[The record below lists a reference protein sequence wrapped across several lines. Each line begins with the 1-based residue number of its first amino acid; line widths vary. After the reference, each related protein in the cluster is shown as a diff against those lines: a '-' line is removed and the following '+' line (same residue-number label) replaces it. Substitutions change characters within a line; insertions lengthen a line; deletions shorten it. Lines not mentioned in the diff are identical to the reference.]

1 MHDRFFMAA
10 DGLCLRIF
18 DIVWTPMGAVASLL
32 APFLGTIPTGWR
44 FKTGL
49 MLCGLVGICLPASV
63 FAYTSSELYRQA
75 KAATV
80 LIVGIDD
87 DTQALSFGSGVFVS
101 GDGLV
106 LTNAHVIKDATRLF
120 VYSQAQDVD
129 TQPEI
134 LAVEPDWDLAA
145 LRVATPRPTAF
156 LPIVSEPVQEG
167 DTAIA
172 VGYPRLPDVL
182 RMGLTIHPTVFPVT
196 ITGEAMGRSRTT
208 GQPIPFAQI
217 TGFMNAGSSGGPLV
231 LSETG
236 AIAGLVVHSVP
247 YLERSK
253 NQQGEVI
260 GTVMLRAGL
269 SYCIPA
275 SLLRTWLQES
285 HLALTHSPVWQVTP
299 TKVGGPRRQAATFAA
314 TAHLLHAMASVLHG
328 DSELL
333 DLSIHH
339 YEAALRIEPER
350 TDVLRDLALAWV
362 GKNELERARTIFDR
376 ALTLS
381 PHDPALLT
389 DAADLRRR
397 LNMADAAADLYR
409 AAIHQD
415 ACFARASFGLGV
427 VLKGQGQMEEAAE
440 YFKRLAQCPPA
451 SSFAA
456 YRLGL
461 DLEQQGQPSTALH
474 VWNNFLRRADRLPSH
489 ELPILTKIRQ
499 RASQLRASVEPSDPA
514 SSVAT
519 HQASQPAQ

>member
-1 MHDRFFMAA
+1 ML
-10 DGLCLRIF
+10 GWCVWLCL
-18 DIVWTPMGAVASLL
+18 PGA
-32 APFLGTIPTGWR
+32 G
-44 FKTGL
+44 
-49 MLCGLVGICLPASV
+49 
-63 FAYTSSELYRQA
+63 FAHPSNDLYRQA

-87 DTQALSFGSGVFVS
+87 DTQSLSFGSGVFVS

-120 VYSQAQDVD
+120 IYSQTQDVD

-145 LRVATPRPTAF
+145 LRVAASRPTPF
-156 LPIVSEPVQEG
+156 LSIVKDAAEEG
-167 DTAIA
+167 DNAIA

-196 ITGEAMGRSRTT
+196 VTGEAMGRSRTT

-231 LSETG
+231 LAETG
-236 AIAGLVVHSVP
+236 EIAGLVVHSVP

-253 NQQGEVI
+253 NHQGEVI

-275 SLLRTWLQES
+275 SLLRTWLEKS
-285 HLALTHSPVWQVTP
+285 HLSFTE
-299 TKVGGPRRQAATFAA
+299 GPHRQPGPAKGSSGRQAATFAA

-328 DSELL
+328 DSDLL

-339 YEAALRIEPER
+339 YEASLRLDPER
-350 TDVLRDLALAWV
+350 ADVLRDLALAWV
-362 GKNELERARTIFDR
+362 GKNDLERARTAFER
-376 ALTLS
+376 ALTLT
-381 PHDPALLT
+381 PNDPALLT

-397 LNMADAAADLYR
+397 MNMAEAAASLYR
-409 AAIHQD
+409 AALHQD

-427 VLKGQGQMEEAAE
+427 VLKGQGQLDEAAE
-440 YFKRLAQCPPA
+440 SFRRLAQCPPSS

-461 DLEQQGQPSTALH
+461 ELEQQGQQSTALH
-474 VWNNFLRRADRLPSH
+474 VWNNFLRRADRLPSN

-499 RASQLRASVEPSDPA
+499 RASQLRASVETSDA
-514 SSVAT
+514 GSSVAV
-519 HQASQPAQ
+519 HPASHTQ

>member
-1 MHDRFFMAA
+1 MHKRVFVMTG
-10 DGLCLRIF
+10 GLRRDLF
-18 DIVWTPMGAVASLL
+18 DIVRNPMGAVTAVL
-32 APFLGTIPTGWR
+32 APVLGTIQQDWR
-44 FKTGL
+44 LKSSVVVCWIVCLF
-49 MLCGLVGICLPASV
+49 LPAYA
-63 FAYTSSELYRQA
+63 FAHTSNQLYRQA

-87 DTQALSFGSGVFVS
+87 DTQSLSFGSGVFVS

-145 LRVATPRPTAF
+145 LRVVAHRPTPF
-156 LPIVSEPVQEG
+156 LSIVKEAAEEG
-167 DTAIA
+167 DEAIA

-217 TGFMNAGSSGGPLV
+217 TGFMNAGSSGGPLI

-236 AIAGLVVHSVP
+236 EIAGLVVHSVP

-253 NQQGEVI
+253 NPQGEVI

-275 SLLRTWLQES
+275 SLLRAWLEKS
-285 HLALTHSPVWQVTP
+285 HLNVSAERKWQPIP
-299 TKVGGPRRQAATFAA
+299 TNAAPGRQAATFAA
-314 TAHLLHAMASVLHG
+314 TAHLLHAMASVLHS

-339 YEAALRIEPER
+339 YEAALRLDPER
-350 TDVLRDLALAWV
+350 ADVLRDLALAWV
-362 GKNELERARTIFDR
+362 GKNDLERARTIFDR
-376 ALTLS
+376 ALALT
-381 PHDPALLT
+381 PNDPALLT

-397 LNMADAAADLYR
+397 LNMGDAAAALYR

-415 ACFARASFGLGV
+415 ACFARASLGLGV
-427 VLKGQGQMEEAAE
+427 VLKRQGQMEEAAE
-440 YFKRLAQCPPA
+440 SFRRLAQCPPSS

-461 DLEQQGQPSTALH
+461 ELEQQGQESTALH
-474 VWNNFLRRADRLPSH
+474 VWNNFLRRAERLPSH

-499 RASQLRASVEPSDPA
+499 RASQLRASVDPSA
-514 SSVAT
+514 SGSSLAHSAT
-519 HQASQPAQ
+519 HIAE

>member
-1 MHDRFFMAA
+1 
-10 DGLCLRIF
+10 
-18 DIVWTPMGAVASLL
+18 MGVTASRLL
-32 APFLGTIPTGWR
+32 PHLGIILKGWR
-44 FKTGL
+44 LKLGVI
-49 MLCGLVGICLPASV
+49 LCCLGSVCLPVSGSAH
-63 FAYTSSELYRQA
+63 TSNELYRQA

-87 DTQALSFGSGVFVS
+87 DTQSLSFGSGVFVS
-101 GDGLV
+101 GDGLI

-120 VYSQAQDVD
+120 VYSQTQEVD

-145 LRVATPRPTAF
+145 LRVIAPRPTTF
-156 LPIVSEPVQEG
+156 LPIVQEPAEEG
-167 DTAIA
+167 DGAIA

-236 AIAGLVVHSVP
+236 EIAGLVVHSVP

-253 NQQGEVI
+253 NQQGDVI

-275 SLLRTWLQES
+275 SLLRTWLEKS
-285 HLALTHSPVWQVTP
+285 HLDFTEGPMPRPNPARATP
-299 TKVGGPRRQAATFAA
+299 GRQAATFAA
-314 TAHLLHAMASVLHG
+314 TAHLLHAMASVLNG

-339 YEAALRIEPER
+339 YEAALGLDPER
-350 TDVLRDLALAWV
+350 SDVLRDLALAWV

-376 ALTLS
+376 ALTLT
-381 PHDPALLT
+381 PNDPALLT

-397 LNMADAAADLYR
+397 LNMADAAASLYR
-409 AAIHQD
+409 TALHQD

-427 VLKGQGQMEEAAE
+427 VLKGQGRIEEAAE
-440 YFKRLAQCPPA
+440 SFRRSAQCPPS

-461 DLEQQGQPSTALH
+461 ELEQHGQHSNALH
-474 VWNNFLRRADRLPSH
+474 VWNTFLRRAERLPSN
-489 ELPILTKIRQ
+489 ELPIVTKIRQ
-499 RASQLRASVEPSDPA
+499 RASQLRASVERSNPAASSIASHPA
-514 SSVAT
+514 SQT
-519 HQASQPAQ
+519 TQ

>member
-1 MHDRFFMAA
+1 
-10 DGLCLRIF
+10 
-18 DIVWTPMGAVASLL
+18 MGATAFPAPLL
-32 APFLGTIPTGWR
+32 GRILKGRHLKTSVILCWLVCLCFPVLGFG
-44 FKTGL
+44 
-49 MLCGLVGICLPASV
+49 
-63 FAYTSSELYRQA
+63 YTSGELYRQA

-87 DTQALSFGSGVFVS
+87 DTQSLSFGSGVFVS
-101 GDGLV
+101 GDGLL

-120 VYSQAQDVD
+120 VYSQTQDVD
-129 TQPEI
+129 TQPEV

-145 LRVATPRPTAF
+145 LRVAAPRPTPF
-156 LPIVSEPVQEG
+156 LSIVKEAAEEG
-167 DTAIA
+167 DSAIA

-236 AIAGLVVHSVP
+236 EIAGLVVHSVP

-253 NQQGEVI
+253 NQHGEVI

-275 SLLRTWLQES
+275 SLLRTWLQKS
-285 HLALTHSPVWQVTP
+285 HLSFVEGPNRQPGSTKVTP
-299 TKVGGPRRQAATFAA
+299 PRQSATFAA

-328 DSELL
+328 DGDLL

-339 YEAALRIEPER
+339 YEAALRLDPER
-350 TDVLRDLALAWV
+350 SDVLRDLALAWV
-362 GKNELERARTIFDR
+362 GKNELDRARTIVDR
-376 ALTLS
+376 ALALA
-381 PHDPALLT
+381 PNDPALLT

-397 LNMADAAADLYR
+397 LNMADAAASLYR
-409 AAIHQD
+409 AALRQD
-415 ACFARASFGLGV
+415 GCFARASFGLGV
-427 VLKGQGQMEEAAE
+427 VLKGQGLLEEAAE
-440 YFKRLAQCPPA
+440 SFRHSAQCPPS

-456 YRLGL
+456 YKLGL
-461 DLEQQGQPSTALH
+461 DLEQQGQSSTALH
-474 VWNNFLRRADRLPSH
+474 VWNNFLRRADRLPSN

-499 RASQLRASVEPSDPA
+499 RASQLRASVERSVPPSA
-514 SSVAT
+514 VAT
-519 HQASQPAQ
+519 HSAAPHA

>member
-1 MHDRFFMAA
+1 
-10 DGLCLRIF
+10 
-18 DIVWTPMGAVASLL
+18 
-32 APFLGTIPTGWR
+32 
-44 FKTGL
+44 
-49 MLCGLVGICLPASV
+49 MLCWIVCVLLPASA
-63 FAYTSSELYRQA
+63 FAHSSHQLYRQA
-75 KAATV
+75 KATTV

-87 DTQALSFGSGVFVS
+87 DTQSLSFGSGVFVS

-145 LRVATPRPTAF
+145 LRVAAPRPTPYLSIAK
-156 LPIVSEPVQEG
+156 EQAEEG

-196 ITGEAMGRSRTT
+196 VTGEAMGRSRTT

-236 AIAGLVVHSVP
+236 EIAGLVVHSVP

-253 NQQGEVI
+253 NHQGEVI

-275 SLLRTWLQES
+275 SLLRTWLKES
-285 HLALTHSPVWQVTP
+285 HLDTP
-299 TKVGGPRRQAATFAA
+299 TEPKWQPMPANAAPKRQAGTFAA
-314 TAHLLHAMASVLHG
+314 TAHLLHAMASVLHS

-339 YEAALRIEPER
+339 YEAALRLDPER
-350 TDVLRDLALAWV
+350 ADVLRDLALAWV
-362 GKNELERARTIFDR
+362 GKNDLERARTIFDR
-376 ALTLS
+376 ALALT
-381 PHDPALLT
+381 PYDPALLT

-397 LNMADAAADLYR
+397 QNMADAAAVLYR
-409 AAIHQD
+409 AALHQD
-415 ACFARASFGLGV
+415 ACFVRASFGLGV

-440 YFKRLAQCPPA
+440 SFKRLAQCPPSS

-461 DLEQQGQPSTALH
+461 ELEQQGQHSTALH
-474 VWNNFLRRADRLPSH
+474 VWNNFLRRAERLPSH

-499 RASQLRASVEPSDPA
+499 RASQLRASVEPSDSA
-514 SSVAT
+514 SSTT
-519 HQASQPAQ
+519 H

>member
-1 MHDRFFMAA
+1 MVWMVMEVLASSLPAR
-10 DGLCLRIF
+10 LRI
-18 DIVWTPMGAVASLL
+18 ISK
-32 APFLGTIPTGWR
+32 GWR
-44 FKTGL
+44 LQIGVI
-49 MLCGLVGICLPASV
+49 LCCLVCLCVPVSGSAHT
-63 FAYTSSELYRQA
+63 AGDLYRQA

-87 DTQALSFGSGVFVS
+87 DSQSLSFGSGVFVS
-101 GDGLV
+101 ADGLV

-120 VYSQAQDVD
+120 VYSQNQDVD
-129 TQPEI
+129 TRPEI

-145 LRVATPRPTAF
+145 LRITTPRPTSF
-156 LPIVSEPVQEG
+156 LPIAKEPAEEG
-167 DTAIA
+167 DHAIA

-208 GQPIPFAQI
+208 GEPIPFAQI
-217 TGFMNAGSSGGPLV
+217 TGFMNAGSSGGPMI

-236 AIAGLVVHSVP
+236 EIAGLVVHSVP

-275 SLLRTWLQES
+275 SMLRTWLTKSQLNFTERAMPPPNPAS
-285 HLALTHSPVWQVTP
+285 ITP
-299 TKVGGPRRQAATFAA
+299 LRQAATFAA
-314 TAHLLHAMASVLHG
+314 TAHLLHAMASVLNS

-339 YEAALRIEPER
+339 YEAALRLNPER
-350 TDVLRDLALAWV
+350 SDVLRDLALAWV
-362 GKNELERARTIFDR
+362 AKNELERARAIFDR
-376 ALTLS
+376 ALVLT

-397 LNMADAAADLYR
+397 LNMADAAASLYR
-409 AAIHQD
+409 EAIRQD

-427 VLKGQGQMEEAAE
+427 VLKGQGRMEEAAE
-440 YFKRLAQCPPA
+440 SFKRLAQCPPS
-451 SSFAA
+451 SSFAT

-461 DLEQQGQPSTALH
+461 ELEQHGQHSTALH
-474 VWNNFLRRADRLPSH
+474 VWNNFLRRADRVPSN

-499 RASQLRASVEPSDPA
+499 RASQLRASVERSDSASSITLPA
-514 SSVAT
+514 SRTSE
-519 HQASQPAQ
+519 

>member
-1 MHDRFFMAA
+1 MEAAGFFLSLHLGAIPKGWHLKVGA
-10 DGLCLRIF
+10 IICCLVCLC
-18 DIVWTPMGAVASLL
+18 
-32 APFLGTIPTGWR
+32 IPTMGS
-44 FKTGL
+44 
-49 MLCGLVGICLPASV
+49 AH
-63 FAYTSSELYRQA
+63 TSGELYRQA
-75 KAATV
+75 KAATA

-87 DTQALSFGSGVFVS
+87 DTQSLSFGSGVFVS
-101 GDGLV
+101 ADGV
-106 LTNAHVIKDATRLF
+106 ILTNAHVIKDATRLF
-120 VYSQAQDVD
+120 VYSQNQEVD

-145 LRVATPRPTAF
+145 VRVATPRPAAF
-156 LPIVSEPVQEG
+156 LPIVKTPAEEG
-167 DTAIA
+167 DSAIA
-172 VGYPRLPDVL
+172 IGYPRLPDVL

-236 AIAGLVVHSVP
+236 EIAGLVVHSVP
-247 YLERSK
+247 YLERTK
-253 NQQGEVI
+253 NHQGEVI

-275 SLLRTWLQES
+275 SLLRAWLQKS
-285 HLALTHSPVWQVTP
+285 HLAFTEGTLPPPNPMSPISGTP
-299 TKVGGPRRQAATFAA
+299 ARQAASFAA

-339 YEAALRIEPER
+339 YEAALRIDPER
-350 TDVLRDLALAWV
+350 PDVLRDLALAFV
-362 GKNELERARTIFDR
+362 GKNDLERAKTFFDR
-376 ALTLS
+376 ALILT

-397 LNMADAAADLYR
+397 LHMADAAVSLYR
-409 AAIHQD
+409 AAIRQD
-415 ACFARASFGLGV
+415 PCFVRASLGLGV
-427 VLKGQGQMEEAAE
+427 VLKGQGRTDEAAE
-440 YFKRLAQCPPA
+440 SFNQLAQCPP
-451 SSFAA
+451 SSTFVT

-461 DLEQQGQPSTALH
+461 ELEQQGQHSTALH
-474 VWNNFLRRADRLPSH
+474 VWNNYLRRAERVPSN

-499 RASQLRASVEPSDPA
+499 RASQLRASVERADSPSSMDILPA
-514 SSVAT
+514 SQTSR
-519 HQASQPAQ
+519 

>member
-1 MHDRFFMAA
+1 MHKRAFVMT
-10 DGLCLRIF
+10 GGHPPTVF
-18 DIVWTPMGAVASLL
+18 DMVWTPMGALAFLLALLLGTTRKDRRLKTGVVLCWVVCLLLPAVAS
-32 APFLGTIPTGWR
+32 AH
-44 FKTGL
+44 
-49 MLCGLVGICLPASV
+49 
-63 FAYTSSELYRQA
+63 SSNQLYRQA

-87 DTQALSFGSGVFVS
+87 DTQSLSFGSGVFVS

-145 LRVATPRPTAF
+145 LRVAAPRPTPF
-156 LPIVSEPVQEG
+156 LSIVKEPAEEG
-167 DTAIA
+167 DSAIA

-231 LSETG
+231 HSETG
-236 AIAGLVVHSVP
+236 EIAGLVVHSVP

-253 NQQGEVI
+253 NPQGEVI

-275 SLLRTWLQES
+275 SLLRTWLEKS
-285 HLALTHSPVWQVTP
+285 HLGIPVAPKWQP
-299 TKVGGPRRQAATFAA
+299 IPANSASGRPAAAFAA
-314 TAHLLHAMASVLHG
+314 TAHLLHAMASVLHS

-339 YEAALRIEPER
+339 YEAALRLDPER
-350 TDVLRDLALAWV
+350 ADVLRDLALAWV
-362 GKNELERARTIFDR
+362 GKNDLERARTIFDR
-376 ALTLS
+376 ALALT
-381 PHDPALLT
+381 PRDPALLT

-397 LNMADAAADLYR
+397 LNMADAAAALYR

-415 ACFARASFGLGV
+415 ACFARASLGLGV

-440 YFKRLAQCPPA
+440 SFRRLAQCPPSS

-461 DLEQQGQPSTALH
+461 ELEQQGQQSTALH
-474 VWNNFLRRADRLPSH
+474 VWNNFLRRAERLPSN

-499 RASQLRASVEPSDPA
+499 RASQLRASVEPADSGFSIALPA
-514 SSVAT
+514 SRTAE
-519 HQASQPAQ
+519 

>member
-1 MHDRFFMAA
+1 MEAAGFFLFPHLGSILKGWHLKA
-10 DGLCLRIF
+10 GIIFSCVVCLC
-18 DIVWTPMGAVASLL
+18 TPARGSAH
-32 APFLGTIPTGWR
+32 
-44 FKTGL
+44 
-49 MLCGLVGICLPASV
+49 
-63 FAYTSSELYRQA
+63 TSGELYRQA
-75 KAATV
+75 KAATA

-87 DTQALSFGSGVFVS
+87 DTQSLSFGSGVFVS
-101 GDGLV
+101 ADGV
-106 LTNAHVIKDATRLF
+106 ILTNAHVIKDATRLF
-120 VYSQAQDVD
+120 IYSQNQDVD
-129 TQPEI
+129 TQPQI

-145 LRVATPRPTAF
+145 LRVAIPRPTTF
-156 LPIVSEPVQEG
+156 LPIVKEPAEEG
-167 DTAIA
+167 DNAIA
-172 VGYPRLPDVL
+172 IGYPRLPDVL

-208 GQPIPFAQI
+208 GQPIAFAQI

-236 AIAGLVVHSVP
+236 EIAGLVVHSVP

-253 NQQGEVI
+253 NHQGEVI

-275 SLLRTWLQES
+275 SLLRAWLEKS
-285 HLALTHSPVWQVTP
+285 HLAFTEGAIRTLNPSSPTNATP
-299 TKVGGPRRQAATFAA
+299 ARQAASFAA

-339 YEAALRIEPER
+339 YEAALQLDSDRP
-350 TDVLRDLALAWV
+350 DVLRDLALAFV
-362 GKNELERARTIFDR
+362 GKNDLERARILFDR
-376 ALTLS
+376 ALVLT

-397 LNMADAAADLYR
+397 LQMADAAVRLYR

-415 ACFARASFGLGV
+415 ACFVRASLGLGV
-427 VLKGQGQMEEAAE
+427 VLKEQGRTAEAAE
-440 YFKRLAQCPPA
+440 SFKQLAQCPP
-451 SSFAA
+451 SSTFVT

-461 DLEQQGQPSTALH
+461 ELEQQGQHSTALH
-474 VWNNFLRRADRLPSH
+474 VWNNYLRRAERVPSN

-499 RASQLRASVEPSDPA
+499 RASQLRASVEPADSTHSMDTAPA
-514 SSVAT
+514 SPS
-519 HQASQPAQ
+519 SR